1 MGQSDGAAVLSVL
14 PQLRCEDGRGERIM
28 AFVILCDRCG
38 AIIRPGKSSYA
49 SVSCTMNGK
58 MDAFLIC
65 ERCAGELKHWI
76 TGDELEDDE

>member
-1 MGQSDGAAVLSVL
+1 
-14 PQLRCEDGRGERIM
+14 M

-38 AIIRPGKSSYA
+38 KIIKPGNSSYT

-65 ERCAGELKHWI
+65 ECCVGDLKHWI
-76 TGDELEDDE
+76 TGNELEEDYE

>member
-1 MGQSDGAAVLSVL
+1 
-14 PQLRCEDGRGERIM
+14 M

-38 AIIRPGKSSYA
+38 AIIRLGKSSYT

-65 ERCAGELKHWI
+65 ECCAGDLKHWI
-76 TGDELEDDE
+76 VGEELEDYE

>member
-1 MGQSDGAAVLSVL
+1 
-14 PQLRCEDGRGERIM
+14 M

-38 AIIRPGKSSYA
+38 KIIKPGNSSYT

-65 ERCAGELKHWI
+65 EHCAGELKHWI
-76 TGDELEDDE
+76 IGEDEANE

>member
-1 MGQSDGAAVLSVL
+1 
-14 PQLRCEDGRGERIM
+14 M

-38 AIIRPGKSSYA
+38 KIIRPGNSSYA

-65 ERCAGELKHWI
+65 ECCAGDLKHWI
-76 TGDELEDDE
+76 IGEETEGDE

>member
-1 MGQSDGAAVLSVL
+1 
-14 PQLRCEDGRGERIM
+14 M

-38 AIIRPGKSSYA
+38 TIIRPGNSSYS
-49 SVSCTMNGK
+49 SVSWYDEWENGCI
-58 MDAFLIC
+58 FNLC

>member
-1 MGQSDGAAVLSVL
+1 
-14 PQLRCEDGRGERIM
+14 M

-38 AIIRPGKSSYA
+38 AIIRPSKSSYT

-76 TGDELEDDE
+76 IGEEMEDDE

>member
-1 MGQSDGAAVLSVL
+1 
-14 PQLRCEDGRGERIM
+14 M

-65 ERCAGELKHWI
+65 ESCTDDLKHWI
-76 TGDELEDDE
+76 IGEELEDYE

>member
-1 MGQSDGAAVLSVL
+1 
-14 PQLRCEDGRGERIM
+14 M

-65 ERCAGELKHWI
+65 ECCAGNLKHWI
-76 TGDELEDDE
+76 VGEDYE

>member
-1 MGQSDGAAVLSVL
+1 
-14 PQLRCEDGRGERIM
+14 M

-38 AIIRPGKSSYA
+38 KIIKPGNSSYA

-65 ERCAGELKHWI
+65 ERCDSELKHWI
-76 TGDELEDDE
+76 IGKELGDDE

>member
-1 MGQSDGAAVLSVL
+1 
-14 PQLRCEDGRGERIM
+14 M

-38 AIIRPGKSSYA
+38 TIIRPGNSSYT

-65 ERCAGELKHWI
+65 ERCADELKHWI
-76 TGDELEDDE
+76 IGEELEDDE

>member
-1 MGQSDGAAVLSVL
+1 
-14 PQLRCEDGRGERIM
+14 M

-38 AIIRPGKSSYA
+38 TIIRPGKSSYT

-65 ERCAGELKHWI
+65 ECCAGDLKHWI
-76 TGDELEDDE
+76 IREETEDEE

>member
-1 MGQSDGAAVLSVL
+1 
-14 PQLRCEDGRGERIM
+14 M

-38 AIIRPGKSSYA
+38 TIIRPGTSSYA

-65 ERCAGELKHWI
+65 ERCDGELKHLI
-76 TGDELEDDE
+76 IGDGLEDGE

>member
-1 MGQSDGAAVLSVL
+1 
-14 PQLRCEDGRGERIM
+14 M

-38 AIIRPGKSSYA
+38 TIIRPGKSSYA

-76 TGDELEDDE
+76 TGNEMEVSE

>member
-1 MGQSDGAAVLSVL
+1 
-14 PQLRCEDGRGERIM
+14 M

-38 AIIRPGKSSYA
+38 AIIRPGNSSYM

-65 ERCAGELKHWI
+65 ERCAGELKLWI
-76 TGDELEDDE
+76 TGKESEDDE

>member
-1 MGQSDGAAVLSVL
+1 
-14 PQLRCEDGRGERIM
+14 M

-38 AIIRPGKSSYA
+38 KIIKPGNSSYA

-65 ERCAGELKHWI
+65 ECCAGELKHWI

>member
-1 MGQSDGAAVLSVL
+1 
-14 PQLRCEDGRGERIM
+14 M
-28 AFVILCDRCG
+28 AFVILCDHCG

-76 TGDELEDDE
+76 IGEELENEDE